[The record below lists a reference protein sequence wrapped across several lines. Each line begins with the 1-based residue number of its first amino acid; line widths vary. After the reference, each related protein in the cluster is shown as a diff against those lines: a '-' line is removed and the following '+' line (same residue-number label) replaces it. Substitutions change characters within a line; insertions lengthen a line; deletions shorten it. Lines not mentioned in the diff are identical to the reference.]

1 MIYKYFGPPG
11 TGKTHKLI
19 SRAKAY
25 VRTGVPL
32 HKIGY
37 FAFSKKAAEVAKKRM
52 PADEKQLPYFQTIH
66 SFCFHFL
73 KMNEEDIMQPY
84 HYEKFG
90 QEINVKVKYTN
101 KYNKEEVHY
110 LTCDN
115 PYFQILQKAENK
127 CIQIEDEY
135 DLHKKDKS
143 IDWPILRDI
152 SRNFIKYKDKKNLFD
167 FNDLIKLTID
177 KKDDKDFPTFKTI
190 FIDEAQDLSPLQW
203 KLFDVLR
210 EKTEDIYLAG
220 DDDQAI
226 FAWAGADVNRFINQE
241 AYQEKVLK
249 YSKRISRVIQDES
262 QIAIERISN
271 RKNKIYYPRD
281 FEGESEFI
289 SNINQ
294 VDLTKGKWLILTR
307 TVSRQEKIKEELKKK
322 NLYFET
328 SREKSYKV
336 KLYKAAML
344 YTDWVNKKILSE
356 KEEKSIEEFLGTNY
370 FDRTIDWF
378 DQFMEADEKEKLYIK
393 NMLDEGEDL
402 DKPARIYISTIH
414 AAKGGEEDNVILCLD
429 MGRKI
434 IKSIKESEEYSDEEN
449 RVWYVG
455 ITRAKNNLY
464 KLKAKINRQGYKL

>member
-25 VRTGVPL
+25 VRVGTPL

-37 FAFSKKAAEVAKKRM
+37 FAFSKKAAEVAQNRM
-52 PADEKQLPYFQTIH
+52 PADNKKLPYFQTIH
-66 SFCFHFL
+66 SFCFHLL

-84 HYEKFG
+84 HYQKFG
-90 QEINVKVKYTN
+90 ESINIRVKYTD

-127 CIQIEDEY
+127 CISIEEEY
-135 DLHKKDKS
+135 DLHKKDKT
-143 IDWPILRDI
+143 IDWSILKDI
-152 SRNFIKYKDKKNLFD
+152 SRNFKKYKDKKKLYD
-167 FNDLIKLTID
+167 FNDLIRLTID
-177 KKDDKDFPTFKTI
+177 KKDDKDFPKFKTV

-203 KLFDVLR
+203 KLFDILK

-226 FAWAGADVNRFINQE
+226 FAWAGADVNRFINE
-241 AYQEKVLK
+241 PAKEKTLK
-249 YSKRISRVIQDES
+249 YSKRISRVIQEES
-262 QIAIERISN
+262 QTPIERISN
-271 RKNKIYYPRD
+271 RKIKTYYPRD
-281 FEGESEFI
+281 FDGESEYI

-322 NLYFET
+322 NLFFET

-344 YTDWVNKKILSE
+344 YTDWVNKKILQE
-356 KEEKSIEEFLGTNY
+356 KEEKAIQEYLGDNH
-370 FDRTIDWF
+370 FDRTKDWF
-378 DQFMEADEKEKLYIK
+378 EQFIEADEKEKLYIK
-393 NMLDEGEDL
+393 NMIDEGEDL
-402 DKPARIYISTIH
+402 NKAARIYISTIH

-429 MGRKI
+429 MGNKI
-434 IKSIKESEEYSDEEN
+434 LKSIKESEEYSDEEN

-455 ITRAKNNLY
+455 ITRARNNLY
-464 KLKAKINRQGYKL
+464 KLKAKINRKGYKL